1 MSEKIVK
8 ARLEITPF
16 PMRKSCSSMAPTS
29 LFCIL
34 FNMFISYLIK
44 NKNKKWIT
52 STDNV
57 IRKRQEKELQCN
69 EVICKENS
77 ALFQDEDFRG

>member
-1 MSEKIVK
+1 
-8 ARLEITPF
+8 
-16 PMRKSCSSMAPTS
+16 MAPTS
-29 LFCIL
+29 LFCYFVQYVHFL
-34 FNMFISYLIK
+34 SHK
-44 NKNKKWIT
+44 KKKKKWIT